1 MFTCKASAIITR
13 RLAHL
18 TFTQRSIRT
27 ILPNKSRIR
36 NDGKL
41 FSTKPSTL
49 GSLLVAKR
57 KEAGLT
63 QSALAKATQI
73 PRKWLGRWE
82 RNRAVPSEEELSK
95 VSQILKLSNSV
106 TLVAKSSMSTFAFK

>member
-1 MFTCKASAIITR
+1 
-13 RLAHL
+13 
-18 TFTQRSIRT
+18 
-27 ILPNKSRIR
+27 LPNKSRIR
-36 NDGKL
+36 NDEKL
-41 FSTKPSTL
+41 YSGMSSTL
-49 GSLLVAKR
+49 GGSLVAKR

-95 VSQILKLSNSV
+95 LSQFMEL
-106 TLVAKSSMSTFAFK
+106 